1 MAWHA
6 SRDPSIQQRWRER
19 VHRFEASGLSAK
31 AFCVREGFG
40 TESLRRWRRWCTQNP
55 PQLPA
60 LVEVKV
66 APRSPPPPPRDHMVV
81 ELAGGRRLTLEPG
94 FGTDAVARLVAILD
108 RP

>member
-19 VHRFEASGLSAK
+19 VRRFEASNLTAR
-31 AFCVREGFG
+31 AFCAGEAFG
-40 TESLRRWRRWCTQNP
+40 AESLRRWRRWCGQNP

-60 LVEVKV
+60 LVEVKLT
-66 APRSPPPPPRDHMVV
+66 APVPPPPPRDHMVV
-81 ELAGGRRLTLEPG
+81 ELGGGRRLTLEPG
-94 FGTDAVARLVAILD
+94 FDADAVARLVNILD

>member
-1 MAWHA
+1 MAWRA
-6 SRDPSIQQRWRER
+6 SCDPSIQQRWRER
-19 VHRFEASGLSAK
+19 VRRFEASTLTAK
-31 AFCVREGFG
+31 AFCAQEGFG
-40 TESLRRWRRWCTQNP
+40 TESLRRWRRWCAKNP

-66 APRSPPPPPRDHMVV
+66 GAPSPPPPPRDQMVV

-94 FGTDAVARLVAILD
+94 FDDAAVGRLVTILD

>member
-19 VHRFEASGLSAK
+19 VCRFEASGVTAK
-31 AFCVREGFG
+31 AFCLREGFG
-40 TESLRRWRRWCTQNP
+40 SESLRRWRRWCTQNP

-66 APRSPPPPPRDHMVV
+66 APPSPPPPPRDHMVI
-81 ELAGGRRLTLEPG
+81 ELASGRRLTLEPG
-94 FGTDAVARLVAILD
+94 FDSDAVACLVAILD